1 MGDSCITDLLDQ
13 GVNLRNA
20 LLRLAQLPA
29 LGGKLLLLVL
39 RIYDF
44 YIATSMPL
52 CYLCPRHIAEKPPA
66 AAFLLYGGK
75 FSGFPPHRSSRTSVI
90 SPSKSMCGCQ
100 PP

>member
-20 LLRLAQLPA
+20 ILRLAQLPA

-52 CYLCPRHIAEKPPA
+52 RFLCPRHRAEKPPA
-66 AAFLLYGGK
+66 AAFLLYVGK
-75 FSGFPPHRSSRTSVI
+75 SHRSSRTSMI
-90 SPSKSMCGCQ
+90 SPTKTMCGCQ